1 MPHMNGLSGPE
12 LPLDEDIFDVFL
24 WPCLIV
30 NKCSWE
36 KKGDV
41 TYSWRS
47 KYDRRDDSRDQKQEK
62 EEERKCCE
70 CQARAT
76 NSCWRVVNK
85 KGVLMLSMLIGKMAS
100 RDFRFCAFV
109 RPYERGAGELMAI
122 ITRTQYQLQR

>member
-62 EEERKCCE
+62 EEERKCCNE
-70 CQARAT
+70 FVLE
-76 NSCWRVVNK
+76 SCEQ
-85 KGVLMLSMLIGKMAS
+85 
-100 RDFRFCAFV
+100 
-109 RPYERGAGELMAI
+109 ERCIDALNANW
-122 ITRTQYQLQR
+122 